1 MKNRRLTYWTILLNP
16 VFIVVCAET
25 YLLDDTAEPGIY
37 RGLRAGTAFS
47 VSALSVRGTAAERA
61 LGAWLRPGRPGM
73 DPFLDGSLF
82 SQEEEIFRG

>member
-1 MKNRRLTYWTILLNP
+1 M
-16 VFIVVCAET
+16 
-25 YLLDDTAEPGIY
+25 DDTAEPGIY

-47 VSALSVRGTAAERA
+47 VSALPVRGTAAERA